1 MVKGYSS
8 STSSNE
14 TTGYSHGKRNELISC
29 HTQKLNQTVLMF
41 TDLEVKA
48 KIPKLLKDNTG

>member
-14 TTGYSHGKRNELISC
+14 TTGYSHGKRNEL
-29 HTQKLNQTVLMF
+29 TQKLNQTVLMF